1 MYPTWHNHHS
11 GSQPNNLRPIIALIF
26 FCKRFLSILYTAK
39 TKNIMSNPRNKN
51 CATCHHLKIDT
62 CILRNEL
69 VELPNWTNCENWNV
83 ETLTPTGTLFSMINE
98 AKNKVITHHIIP
110 YFCGARVDAY
120 REGLEN
126 SYLGLKTMDETT
138 LVFEDVNEY
147 LTFYKKE
154 QEKKKRYILGA
165 VIGDCI
171 GSVFEFHNFKST
183 DFHLFSKKT
192 TFSDDSVLTLA
203 TMDSNLNHVDYTKV
217 YQTFGRNYPNRG
229 YGGNFSYWIYLDN
242 PKAYESFGNG
252 SAMRVSPVGWAY
264 NNLDDVLKVAKRSA
278 EVTHNHP
285 EGIKGAQATA
295 SAIFLARTG
304 KTKSEI
310 KEFIEVMFDYDLS
323 RTIES
328 IRTEYSFDESCQGS
342 VPEAIIAFLEST
354 NFESTIR
361 LAISLGGDS
370 DTIACIA
377 GSIAE
382 AFYKEIPEYVIE
394 KTLKLLPDEFIKLIE
409 DFSSKY
415 GK

>member
-1 MYPTWHNHHS
+1 
-11 GSQPNNLRPIIALIF
+11 
-26 FCKRFLSILYTAK
+26 
-39 TKNIMSNPRNKN
+39 MSNTKIEN
-51 CATCHHLKIDT
+51 CTSCHHLKNDT

-69 VELPNWTNCENWNV
+69 IELPFWTTCGNRNI
-83 ETLTPTGTLFSMINE
+83 ETLTPTGTLFSLINE
-98 AKNKVITHHIIP
+98 SKNKVVTHHRIP
-110 YFCGARVDAY
+110 FFNGSRVDTY
-120 REGLEN
+120 KGEGLDDTF
-126 SYLGLKTMDETT
+126 LGLKTMDETT

-147 LTFYKKE
+147 LAFYEKE
-154 QEKKKRYILGA
+154 REKKKHFTLGA
-165 VIGDCI
+165 IIGDCI
-171 GSVFEFHNFKST
+171 GSIFEFHNFKST
-183 DFHLFSKKT
+183 DFYLFGKKT

-203 TMDSNLNHVDYTKV
+203 TMNSILNHVDYTKV
-217 YQTFGRNYPNRG
+217 YQDFGRNYPNRG
-229 YGGNFSYWIYLDN
+229 YGGNFLYWIYMDDPQPYN
-242 PKAYESFGNG
+242 SFGNG
-252 SAMRVSPVGWAY
+252 AAMRVSPVGWSY
-264 NNLDDVLKVAKRSA
+264 NNLDDVLKEAKRSA
-278 EVTHNHP
+278 EVSHNHA

-328 IRTEYSFDESCQGS
+328 IRPGYCFDVTCQGS

-354 NFESTIR
+354 DFESTIR

-382 AFYKEIPEYVIE
+382 AYYKEIPEYIIE
-394 KTLKLLPDEFIKLIE
+394 NTLKLLPNELIRLIDE
-409 DFSSKY
+409 FSSKY